1 MRVVDDVASRSDF
14 PAMPAAGRAK
24 LGSLGSEN
32 AEMFDCGVADVST
45 SGFAKDLVR
54 NPVRTILAGLLPV
67 ILFALGLLALER
79 DPSVDAFVSHD
90 HPAWQTRELAR
101 EVFGLEDPAIVV
113 FAQERGT
120 SAFNRETLSA
130 LDAFTDEV
138 ALVEGVETGIVSI
151 GSEKAILADASGNL
165 EAPEII
171 DPFEIDPS
179 RSLELYRMM
188 PQLAGTLVSKDED
201 AFAVIVPVAD
211 PNRAEDEMAAIG
223 ELAERLAPP
232 GVDVHFAGVATMNS
246 RLAQHIAQDTVIF
259 LPAAFVTIA
268 VFLLIALRRLRA
280 IIGPFIVVIGAALS
294 SVGAIGLFGS
304 KYYLITTALPVV
316 VMAIAVADSIHL
328 TLAYQKRRG
337 EAPDEGRE
345 ASMAAAIE
353 RVALPIVLTSVTTS
367 LGFAGLALGS
377 PMRPIADFGLV
388 AAVGT
393 MVACLL
399 SLTVLPLIQMRLA
412 DLPLSI
418 SRSPMIDRALQS
430 IASWSA
436 ARPLQALIVSALVVG
451 SALFGAANVSFDYE
465 RRNYFTA
472 GDPVL
477 DADALLAERFSGG
490 NILDVVVDGDEDE
503 ALLTAEV
510 VASINDLQGDLEAID
525 EIGKVTSFV
534 DSIGLMH
541 ERLNNTPPGE
551 LPTKTDAPAQYMFLY
566 EASGDPEDFDAQLDF
581 GRRYAMVRGYLEQG
595 QYSAT
600 QPVVDRVEGL
610 VADWSEANGIKASVS
625 GRIAVND
632 GWMGSLKASHPF
644 TIGAAVVF
652 VMIATWVFL
661 RGFKPMVTAILPV
674 LSGIV
679 LLYAAMGIAG
689 IDLAPATSMCAAI
702 AAGLG
707 VDFGIHLV
715 QELRERIKTKDDIAS
730 AIAGHYVVVMR
741 ACFFSAVSLGAGF
754 LVVALSQTPVLRWF
768 GLLIAFAAF
777 GSLFGALVMVPAIA
791 RLSSQNWRFKSA

>member
-1 MRVVDDVASRSDF
+1 
-14 PAMPAAGRAK
+14 
-24 LGSLGSEN
+24 
-32 AEMFDCGVADVST
+32 MFDCGVPDTTAR
-45 SGFAKDLVR
+45 GFAAELVDHPR
-54 NPVRTILAGLLPV
+54 WTILAGLLPV
-67 ILFALGLLALER
+67 IVFALGLFALER

-101 EVFGLEDPAIVV
+101 EVFGLEDPVILV
-113 FAQERGT
+113 FAQEAGA
-120 SAFNRETLSA
+120 SAFNPETLAA
-130 LDAFTDEV
+130 LDAFTEEV
-138 ALVEGVETGIVSI
+138 TLIEGVETGVVSI
-151 GSEKAILADASGNL
+151 GSEKAILADAVGNL

-171 DPFEIDPS
+171 DPYKVDPQ
-179 RSLELYRMM
+179 RSQELYTMM
-188 PQLAGTLVSKDED
+188 PQLSGTLVSKAED
-201 AFAVIVPVAD
+201 AFAVIIPVAD
-211 PNRAEDEMAAIG
+211 PNRAEEQTNQIAQ
-223 ELAERLAPP
+223 LAKRLAPE
-232 GVDVHFAGVATMNS
+232 GVDVHLAGVATMNS
-246 RLAQHIAQDTVIF
+246 RLAEHIAKDTVIF
-259 LPAAFVTIA
+259 LPAAFLTIA
-268 VFLLIALRRLRA
+268 IFLLIALRRLRA

-294 SVGAIGLFGS
+294 SVGAIGVFGS
-304 KYYLITTALPVV
+304 KYFLITTALPVV

-337 EAPDEGRE
+337 EMPDEGRH

-353 RVALPIVLTSVTTS
+353 RVALPIFLTSATTS
-367 LGFAGLALGS
+367 LGFAGLAIGS

-393 MVACLL
+393 MVACSL
-399 SLTVLPLIQMRLA
+399 SLTILPLIQMRLD

-418 SRSPMIDRALQS
+418 SRSPLIDRTLQT

-436 ARPLQALIVSALVVG
+436 ARPSQALALSAVVVG
-451 SALFGAANVSFDYE
+451 VALFGAASVTFDYE

-477 DADALLAERFSGG
+477 EADALLAERFSGG
-490 NILDVVVDGDEDE
+490 NILDVVIDGAEDE
-503 ALLTAEV
+503 ALLTASA
-510 VASINDLQGDLEAID
+510 VAEIDDLQHDLAALGD
-525 EIGKVTSFV
+525 IGKVTSYV

-541 ERLNNTPPGE
+541 ERLNDAPPGQ
-551 LPTKTDAPAQYMFLY
+551 LPTVTDAPAQYMFLY

-600 QPVVDRVEGL
+600 HPVVEQVETIVAAWSQRHGL
-610 VADWSEANGIKASVS
+610 NASVS
-625 GRIAVND
+625 GRVAVND
-632 GWMGSLKASHPF
+632 GWMGSLKESHPF
-644 TIGAAVVF
+644 TIGAAVLF
-652 VMIATWVFL
+652 VMIATWVFM
-661 RGFKPMVTAILPV
+661 RGFKPAVTAILPV

-715 QELRERIKTKDDIAS
+715 QELRDRIKTNGNIAA
-730 AIAGHYVVVMR
+730 AIQGHYVVVMR

-791 RLSSQNWRFKSA
+791 ALSSRNWGFKNA